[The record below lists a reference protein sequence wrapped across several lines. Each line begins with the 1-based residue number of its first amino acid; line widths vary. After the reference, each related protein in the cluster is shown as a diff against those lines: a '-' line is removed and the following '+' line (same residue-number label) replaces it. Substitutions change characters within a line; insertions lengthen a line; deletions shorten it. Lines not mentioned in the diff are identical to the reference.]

1 MTAELSRI
9 TRPPSPGRG
18 RPHARPWRS
27 ACRGRWRRRWRA
39 WSRSLRSWRAVRTAC
54 VLVSSGLYLRRFAWT
69 PIVRHRMVPGTA
81 SVDDPALADF
91 WARRRRRSNPPLA
104 SSILRLLQAQ
114 DGRCPLC
121 GTLLLHADQQP
132 QHPEAWEQWFKAVRQ
147 AIRKSAV
154 TADTGDGPP
163 DEPAAARLVHTHCH
177 RRVGFSRWSTS
188 GGPALLSA
196 CEPPGACLSRMRL
209 APHVRF

>member
-1 MTAELSRI
+1 VGLW
-9 TRPPSPGRG
+9 RPRQRPLPHQVRLDAHRPAPDGARNGVGR
-18 RPHARPWRS
+18 R
-27 ACRGRWRRRWRA
+27 
-39 WSRSLRSWRAVRTAC
+39 
-54 VLVSSGLYLRRFAWT
+54 
-69 PIVRHRMVPGTA
+69 
-81 SVDDPALADF
+81 PALADF
-91 WARRRRRSNPPLA
+91 WAKRRRRSNPPLA
-104 SSILRLLQAQ
+104 STTLRLLQAQ

-163 DEPAAARLVHTHCH
+163 DEPTAPRLVHTHC
-177 RRVGFSRWSTS
+177 RRPR

-196 CEPPGACLSRMRL
+196 CEPSGL
-209 APHVRF
+209 A